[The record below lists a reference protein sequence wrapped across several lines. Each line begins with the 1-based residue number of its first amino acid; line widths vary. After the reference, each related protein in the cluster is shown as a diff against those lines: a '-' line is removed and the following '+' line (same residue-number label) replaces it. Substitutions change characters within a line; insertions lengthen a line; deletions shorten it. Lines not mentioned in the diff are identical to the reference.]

1 MAGPSKELYRDGTT
15 VIGTWFCRPSDAE
28 FPGGWMDNPTLVF
41 PRSSVV
47 ITQEGEEPLV
57 TDPSVTVIY
66 RGSQE
71 YSRSLVDPIGDRCE
85 WFEVDPQLI
94 REVAREIDPQ
104 AGNNE
109 ESPIKH
115 THAPA
120 SSEIYILQ
128 RMLTRHVSSEPNPD
142 QFLIQETLARI
153 VEAVVRAAYG
163 RTSEEPPKPRHD
175 HRALVEDAK
184 AYIALHFADR
194 VTLGDVGKAVGA
206 SSFHLARL
214 FRSITGSTIHHHLTD
229 IRLRAALDRLESG
242 SSDITDIAL
251 GVGFA
256 SHSHLTKVFHERFGM
271 TPSAF
276 RAQSSAHLRKIVIA

>member
-57 TDPSVTVIY
+57 TDPSVTVMY
-66 RGSQE
+66 RGSQQ
-71 YSRSLVDPIGDRCE
+71 YSRSLVDPIGDRCD
-85 WFEVDPQLI
+85 WFEVDPRLI
-94 REVAREIDPQ
+94 RDVAREIDPGV
-104 AGNNE
+104 GNHDE
-109 ESPIKH
+109 PPIKH

-120 SSEIYILQ
+120 SSQTYILQ
-128 RMLTRHVSSEPNPD
+128 RMLTRHVAAEANPD
-142 QFLIQETLARI
+142 HFLIQETVTRI
-153 VEAVVRAAYG
+153 VEAVIRAAYG
-163 RTSEEPPKPRHD
+163 RSIDEPPTRRHD
-175 HRALVEDAK
+175 HRELVENAK
-184 AYIALHFADR
+184 AYVALHFADR
-194 VTLGDVGKAVGA
+194 LTLDDVGKAVGA

-214 FRSITGSTIHHHLTD
+214 FRSLTGRTVHRHLTD
-229 IRLRAALDRLESG
+229 IRLRAALDRLENG

-251 GVGFA
+251 SVGFA
-256 SHSHLTKVFHERFGM
+256 SHSHLTKVFRERFGM